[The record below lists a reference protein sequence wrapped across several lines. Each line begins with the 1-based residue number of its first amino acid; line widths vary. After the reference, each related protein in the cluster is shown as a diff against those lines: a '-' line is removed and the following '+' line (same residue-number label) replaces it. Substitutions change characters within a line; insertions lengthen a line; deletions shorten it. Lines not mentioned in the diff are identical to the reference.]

1 MAAVGCLLLPF
12 SNPLV
17 AQQGGAGAGGA
28 AAGAPAAA
36 VGGGTGAVPAAQG
49 QQAGSKETNSQT
61 RQARDISEVPAG
73 SQDVPTEF
81 QQMVANTTGRRL
93 EVYGEAMFRNV
104 PTTFA
109 PVTDVP
115 VNPGYMLGP
124 GDELHIQLSGQV
136 NRLFNVTVDRSGNI
150 SLPEIGTVQVA
161 GTPFGELPALL
172 KNQAGKIY
180 RNFDLNVNLSS
191 LRTIQVFVVGHARRP
206 GTYTIS
212 SLSTLLN
219 ALFESGGPLPQ
230 GSLRDIQVR
239 RNNQTITHFDMYDLL
254 LRGDKSRDVSLVN
267 GDVIF
272 IPTVG
277 PEVAVVGSVNNPA
290 IYELRGETTLA
301 EVLKLAGGETPVAAG
316 QAVRLERVH
325 DHRDRSIEDVNPVTD
340 GELPLRAGD
349 ILSVTSI
356 VDRFRDAVTLR
367 GNVANPGRYVWH
379 PGMRISDLIPNKESL
394 ITRNYWR
401 KRNELG
407 QLAQDYSGLSET
419 DKEEGSLNARSGT
432 SGVEKSTTGPI
443 EGQRNAATADPGGNS
458 VGQALLGSNEVFSA
472 KTDVVLSAPDIDWS
486 YAVIERQSAEDL
498 TTSLIPFDLG
508 SIILRGDPT
517 QNYELLPGDVV
528 TIFSKADLRV
538 PTSQQTRYVK
548 LEGEFVHVGVYSVL
562 PGETLRGLLR
572 RAGGL
577 TPDAYLYA
585 SEFTRE
591 STRRVEE
598 QRLSEYA
605 DTLEAQIT
613 ATTSAN
619 LARAVTS
626 NDQVAAEASTADA
639 KQAVARLRQI
649 QPVGRIVLALM
660 PSSQSIESV
669 PDIALEDGDR
679 FIVPRVPANV
689 NVEGQVYSANA
700 FVFQQGHRMIDYLR
714 EAGGPDRDADKKR
727 MFILRADGAVV
738 SRQYNHLDSASI
750 YPGDTIVVPPVLDK
764 RALLQ
769 RILDVAT
776 IIGNLGFTAAAI
788 NVVR

>member
-1 MAAVGCLLLPF
+1 
-12 SNPLV
+12 
-17 AQQGGAGAGGA
+17 
-28 AAGAPAAA
+28 
-36 VGGGTGAVPAAQG
+36 
-49 QQAGSKETNSQT
+49 
-61 RQARDISEVPAG
+61 
-73 SQDVPTEF
+73 
-81 QQMVANTTGRRL
+81 
-93 EVYGEAMFRNV
+93 
-104 PTTFA
+104 
-109 PVTDVP
+109 
-115 VNPGYMLGP
+115 
-124 GDELHIQLSGQV
+124 
-136 NRLFNVTVDRSGNI
+136 
-150 SLPEIGTVQVA
+150 
-161 GTPFGELPALL
+161 
-172 KNQAGKIY
+172 
-180 RNFDLNVNLSS
+180 
-191 LRTIQVFVVGHARRP
+191 
-206 GTYTIS
+206 
-212 SLSTLLN
+212 
-219 ALFESGGPLPQ
+219 
-230 GSLRDIQVR
+230 
-239 RNNQTITHFDMYDLL
+239 
-254 LRGDKSRDVSLVN
+254 
-267 GDVIF
+267 
-272 IPTVG
+272 
-277 PEVAVVGSVNNPA
+277 
-290 IYELRGETTLA
+290 
-301 EVLKLAGGETPVAAG
+301 
-316 QAVRLERVH
+316 
-325 DHRDRSIEDVNPVTD
+325 
-340 GELPLRAGD
+340 
-349 ILSVTSI
+349 
-356 VDRFRDAVTLR
+356 
-367 GNVANPGRYVWH
+367 
-379 PGMRISDLIPNKESL
+379 
-394 ITRNYWR
+394 
-401 KRNELG
+401 
-407 QLAQDYSGLSET
+407 
-419 DKEEGSLNARSGT
+419 
-432 SGVEKSTTGPI
+432 VEKSTTGPI

-639 KQAVARLRQI
+639 KQAVARLRHI
-649 QPVGRIVLALM
+649 QPVGRIVLTLM
-660 PSSQSIESV
+660 PDSHSIESV

-700 FVFQQGHRMIDYLR
+700 FVFEQGHRMIDYLR

-738 SRQYNHLDSASI
+738 SRQYNHLDSAPI

-769 RILDVAT
+769 RILDFST
-776 IIGNLGFTAAAI
+776 IVGQLGFSAAAFD
-788 NVVR
+788 VLR